1 MNYEQ
6 FILTVNTSSIVILLI
21 LALLLLMATHFK
33 GEAGYAA
40 AIIAAPTIPIYLY
53 NTTRMLCMYEAA
65 YLLFP
70 FALSLNTLLM
80 PLLWLFTRRN
90 FNADFRISLPQ
101 LLHLLPMIFFLV
113 LSFFFSRQEILI
125 FIRYETMGND
135 LWFADLNSLVVT
147 LQILLY
153 FPLIF
158 FYIYKERRLVGDV
171 VSDAEWAQKAWIGKF
186 MILFAALF
194 VVVMVSYVIWP
205 RTDAWL
211 IQILNL
217 IAMFFLVYNAIVHP
231 TEHKLSVSELSL
243 EPLKPS
249 AGEQAP
255 LTALQME
262 QICSDVS
269 AYLEESKAY
278 LRPEYSLAA
287 LALEVKI
294 PQRNISRSIN
304 SHMKC
309 NFFTLINR
317 LRVEEAKRLLLNLDA
332 SGYTIDSISQE
343 CGFRSRSTF
352 FLVFKK
358 LVGQSPA
365 AWLSVR
371 KKEKKES

>member
-6 FILTVNTSSIVILLI
+6 FILTVNTSSIVILLV
-21 LALLLLMATHFK
+21 LALILLLATRFK

-40 AIIAAPTIPIYLY
+40 AIIIVPTVPVYLY
-53 NTTRMLCMYEAA
+53 NATRMLCMYETA
-65 YLLFP
+65 YLIFP
-70 FALSLNTLLM
+70 FASSLNTLLM

-90 FNADFRISLPQ
+90 FNADFRFRLPQ
-101 LLHLLPMIFFLV
+101 LLHMLPMILFLV
-113 LSFFFSRQEILI
+113 FSFFFSRQEIMV
-125 FIRYETMGND
+125 FIRYETTGND
-135 LWFADLNSLVVT
+135 LWFADMNSSVVA
-147 LQILLY
+147 LQMLLY

-158 FYIYKERRLVGDV
+158 FYIYKERRLVGDAL
-171 VSDAEWAQKAWIGKF
+171 SDAEWAQKAWISQF

-194 VVVMVSYVIWP
+194 VVVMVSYALWP

-211 IQILNL
+211 IQILNV
-217 IAMFFLVYNAIVHP
+217 IAMAFLVYNAIAHP
-231 TEHKLSVSELSL
+231 TEHKLSVSELAL
-243 EPLKPS
+243 DPLKPS
-249 AGEQAP
+249 VGESAP

-269 AYLEESKAY
+269 AYLGESKAY
-278 LRPEYSLAA
+278 LRPEYSLAS

-304 SHMKC
+304 SHLKC

-317 LRVEEAKRLLLNLDA
+317 LRVEEAKHLLLNLDA
-332 SGYTIDSISQE
+332 SGYTIDSISVE

-358 LVGQSPA
+358 LTGQSPA
-365 AWLSVR
+365 AWLSAR
-371 KKEKKES
+371 KKES